1 MSQENVELSHRAYDA
16 VNRRDLG
23 ALLRLMDAD
32 VKAVPILA
40 EMEGEPALVTGA
52 VAATLGGALLVGSKA
67 LPKRKQLKIRLPRR
81 RSRLSQATQAAR
93 AARIQILDT
102 ADRVGVVGN
111 QLCDINERL
120 QAITSSARDRD
131 APSRPR

>member
-1 MSQENVELSHRAYDA
+1 
-16 VNRRDLG
+16 
-23 ALLRLMDAD
+23 MDAD

-81 RSRLSQATQAAR
+81 RSRLSQATKRPEQLAFR
-93 AARIQILDT
+93 SSTPQI
-102 ADRVGVVGN
+102 G
-111 QLCDINERL
+111 
-120 QAITSSARDRD
+120 SA
-131 APSRPR
+131 